1 MGRQPQYNGASSR
14 FEFTSS
20 GFETGR
26 LESYL
31 RYPFVEV
38 SVSPTLLGSDGPLR
52 SISSALN
59 SLEERMVL
67 VWWADGAYKIME
79 CEVYETH

>member
-38 SVSPTLLGSDGPLR
+38 SVSPTLHGSDGPLR
-52 SISSALN
+52 SNIQCIEFFRRKNGFSVVGGWGL
-59 SLEERMVL
+59 
-67 VWWADGAYKIME
+67 
-79 CEVYETH
+79 